1 MSALL
6 KALVVVLVIALAVFQ
21 LARPVAL
28 RFMSA
33 SDFARRRNVWLAITV
48 AAFVCPDFIWFCA
61 VSACILVPA
70 ARREPNPG
78 ALFLMLIYVVPD
90 FSWRVP
96 MVGVSYLV
104 DLDFEMLLS
113 LCVMLPVAVRLLRGA
128 PRPAARRLEVLDLL
142 LLAYL
147 GLRSVFFILPEIGR
161 GVLMEPTATD
171 NVRRLIESLLSLF
184 VPYYVLSRSS
194 ASRRQV
200 QELLATF
207 CLAAAVIAAMG
218 IFEGAKHWL
227 LYNEMRSNWG
237 DYQSYLLRGE
247 ELRARASTSHP
258 LALGYVCAVA
268 FGFWLCLKE
277 RIASTA
283 ARVTGIALY
292 WFGLLAAYSRGPWV
306 GAGFIYFSYVALSRQ
321 RLSAVIKAAAGAAL
335 VVLLL
340 AMTPLGAKI
349 QNVIPYFG
357 GTVDAWNITY
367 RERLADR
374 AWQIVADS
382 PWLGDQRALAKMEDL
397 RQGEGIIDLVNGYV
411 DILLDNGF
419 LGLSLFL
426 SFVLLGA
433 YRAWTSTRQSTRYG
447 GAELSNLSA
456 SILACI
462 LGTLLMMLSN
472 GRGDAM
478 IYVLTGIAAAIAAV
492 ARREAA
498 GGDGLNTPGGEHGLK
513 SDQESVASIGALS
526 DRPIHAKRHPQARH
540 DSGT

>member
-6 KALVVVLVIALAVFQ
+6 KALVVVLVIALAIFQ

-48 AAFVCPDFIWFCA
+48 AGFVCPDFVWFCA
-61 VSACILVPA
+61 VAACILVPA

-96 MVGVSYLV
+96 MVGISYLV
-104 DLDFEMLLS
+104 DLDFEMLLA
-113 LCVMLPVAVRLLRGA
+113 LCVMLPVALRLLRGA
-128 PRPAARRLEVLDLL
+128 PPPAARRLEATDLL

-161 GVLMEPTATD
+161 GVLMEPTATES
-171 NVRRLIESLLSLF
+171 VRRLLESLLTLF

-207 CLAAAVIAAMG
+207 CLAAAVMAAVG

-237 DYQSYLLRGE
+237 EFQGYLLRGD

-258 LALGYVCAVA
+258 LALGSILAVA
-268 FGFWLCLKE
+268 FGFWLCLRE
-277 RIASTA
+277 QIASTA
-283 ARVTGIALY
+283 VRVGGIALY
-292 WFGLLAAYSRGPWV
+292 WLGLLAAYSRGPWV

-321 RLSAVIKAAAGAAL
+321 RLSALIKAAAGVALAA
-335 VVLLL
+335 LLL
-340 AMTPLGAKI
+340 AMTPLGDKIAK
-349 QNVIPYFG
+349 VIPYFG
-357 GTVDAWNITY
+357 GTVDASNITY

-374 AWQIVADS
+374 AWEIVAES
-382 PWLGDQRALAKMEDL
+382 PLLGDQRALEKMSDL

-419 LGLSLFL
+419 LGLSLYL
-426 SFVLLGA
+426 SFVLLGT
-433 YRAWTSTRQSTRYG
+433 YRAWIVSRAS
-447 GAELSNLSA
+447 AEVGTELAHLAA
-456 SILACI
+456 SIVACI
-462 LGTLLMMLSN
+462 FGTLLMITSD
-472 GRGDAM
+472 GRADAQTC
-478 IYVLTGIAAAIAAV
+478 ILTGLAVAVAAVSRQQQAVVPNAAA
-492 ARREAA
+492 AR
-498 GGDGLNTPGGEHGLK
+498 
-513 SDQESVASIGALS
+513 
-526 DRPIHAKRHPQARH
+526 AR
-540 DSGT
+540 